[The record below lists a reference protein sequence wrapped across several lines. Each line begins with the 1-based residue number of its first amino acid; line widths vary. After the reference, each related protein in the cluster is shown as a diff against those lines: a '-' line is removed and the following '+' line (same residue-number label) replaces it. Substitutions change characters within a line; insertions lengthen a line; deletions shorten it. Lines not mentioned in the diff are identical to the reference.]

1 MTKLISDNES
11 HQILKNRSP
20 LKLFLLVFALSIPF
34 WVVGAFVQIHLLPS
48 IPISALMVAAPATAA
63 LILVY
68 RENKSAGV
76 KALLQRSF
84 DFNRVKSKIWWG
96 PIILL
101 MPCVLVLSYIV
112 MYLMGVQLLKPQLE
126 VTRTLFLFALFFI
139 AALGEELGWSGYAI
153 DLLQDR
159 FDALWAALI
168 LGLVWVVWHL
178 IPLLQVPQ
186 SLPFI
191 AWWSLGTLSYR
202 VIITWLYN
210 NTGKSVFVAAF
221 FHTMMNLVFQLF
233 PVKGSYLFDPRVTG
247 LILAAVAIVV
257 VIVWGPRTLVRTQS
271 AGNADL
277 QEAVSSADEAGR

>member
-1 MTKLISDNES
+1 MTKFATPR
-11 HQILKNRSP
+11 NRSP
-20 LKLFLLVFALSIPF
+20 LTYFVLTFALSIPF
-34 WVVGAFVQIHLLPS
+34 WIIGTVVKIHLLPS
-48 IPISALMVAAPATAA
+48 IPISALMVVAPATAA

-76 KALLQRSF
+76 KALLKRSF
-84 DFNRVKSKIWWG
+84 DFNRVKSNIWWV

-101 MPCVLVLSYIV
+101 MPGVLALSYIV
-112 MYLMGVQLLKPQLE
+112 MYLMGVQLLKPQIE
-126 VTRTLFLFALFFI
+126 VTTTLFLFALFFI

-153 DLLQDR
+153 DPLQDR
-159 FDALWAALI
+159 FGALWGALI
-168 LGLVWVVWHL
+168 LGLVWIVWHL

-202 VIITWLYN
+202 IIITWLYN

-257 VIVWGPRTLVRTQS
+257 VIVWGSRTLVRTQS
-271 AGNADL
+271 TRNSDS